1 MVIDF
6 HTHAFP
12 DSLAE
17 KAIAALTA
25 DIDAKTWHDGRV
37 SSLLASMDRAGIEKA
52 VICAI
57 ATKPSQYA
65 PILEGSRSIASER
78 IIPFPSIHPA
88 DTGLEEKLE
97 TIARARFLGIKLH
110 PYYQEFTLDEE
121 RMFPIYETANRLGLI
136 IVCHTGFDIAFPRK
150 RIADPAKTA
159 RVMRLFPGLKLV
171 ASHLGGWEDWDEV
184 IAHLAGRNIYIE
196 TSYSLEV
203 MERKTALEIIERH
216 PSDYILFGTDSPW
229 ADQANA
235 VRLVKDL
242 DLGGE
247 AEEKLFHENAERL
260 LGSRR

>member
-12 DSLAE
+12 DGLAQ

-25 DIDAKTWHDGRV
+25 DIDIRTFHDGKV
-37 SSLLASMDRAGIEKA
+37 SSLVASMDKAGIKKA
-52 VICAI
+52 VICSI

-65 PILEGSRSIASER
+65 PILEWSKSIQSDR

-88 DTGLEEKLE
+88 DTDIREKIE
-97 TIARARFLGIKLH
+97 TIANAGFRGIKLH
-110 PYYQEFTLDEE
+110 PYYQEFTIDEE

-136 IVCHTGFDIAFPRK
+136 IVCHTGFDIAFPK
-150 RIADPAKTA
+150 DRIADPSKIAY
-159 RVMRLFPGLKLV
+159 VMRMFPGLKFI

-184 IAHLAGRNIYIE
+184 IRCIVGKKIYIE

-203 MERKTALEIIERH
+203 MDKDKALSILLNH

-229 ADQANA
+229 TDQTDAI
-235 VRLVKDL
+235 RLVR
-242 DLGGE
+242 DLGLG
-247 AEEKLFHENAERL
+247 AERERKMFHINAERL
-260 LGSRR
+260 LGI